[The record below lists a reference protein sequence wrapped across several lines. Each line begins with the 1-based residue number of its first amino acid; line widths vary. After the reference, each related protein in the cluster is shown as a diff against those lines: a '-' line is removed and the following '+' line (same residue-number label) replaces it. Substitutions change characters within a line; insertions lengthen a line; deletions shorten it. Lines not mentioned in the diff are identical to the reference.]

1 MSIKISNIPVSVL
14 ILTKNEQRD
23 LPTCLQ
29 SVYWSDDIYIYDS
42 YSSDRTVKIA
52 QEFGAYVI
60 TNPTSSPQIFF
71 GGNEAEHRNWGLRN
85 IQYKYEWIIQL
96 DADECITSQLASE
109 IEEVLT
115 SSTTYVAFSIQRRDF
130 FMGTWLKHVQTT
142 PYYIRLFRPEKI
154 HYDRLVNPV
163 TIVDGPIGQ
172 LSGYLDH
179 YPFSKGISHWLNRHN
194 SYSTFEAQQIYD
206 NQRNNETF
214 SLAKAFTAKDFQT
227 RRFHQKEL
235 FYRLPA
241 RPLIKFCILYFLKR
255 GFLDGKPGFTYA
267 VLQSIYEYMIILKVN
282 ELKTQTPKKADPL
295 TTAPP

>member
-1 MSIKISNIPVSVL
+1 MKILVSVL
-14 ILTKNEQRD
+14 ILTKNEEKD
-23 LPTCLQ
+23 LQECLD
-29 SVYWSDDIYIYDS
+29 SVSWSDDIHVYDS
-42 YSSDRTVKIA
+42 YSSDSTVLIA
-52 QEFGAYVI
+52 QSFDAHIVR
-60 TNPTSSPQIFF
+60 NPAAVSQAFF
-71 GGNEAEHRNWGLRN
+71 GGNESEYRNWGLRN
-85 IQYKYEWIIQL
+85 IPFKYEWIIQL
-96 DADECITSQLASE
+96 DADERITAQLASE
-109 IEEVLT
+109 IEQVLT
-115 SSTTYVAFSIQRRDF
+115 SSPPYVAYRIQRRDF

-194 SYSTFEAQQIYD
+194 SYSTFEAQQIFD

-214 SLAKAFTAKDFQT
+214 SLAKAFFAKDFQT

-267 VLQSIYEYMIILKVN
+267 LLQSIYEYMIILKVN
-282 ELKTQTPKKADPL
+282 ELNTSNFESIDKPK
-295 TTAPP
+295 

>member
-1 MSIKISNIPVSVL
+1 MSRNIPISIL
-14 ILTKNEQRD
+14 ILTKNEEKD
-23 LPTCLQ
+23 LLGCLE
-29 SVYWSDDIYIYDS
+29 SINWSDDIHLYDS
-42 YSSDRTVKIA
+42 CSEDNTVKIA
-52 QEFGAYVI
+52 KQFGAKI
-60 TNPTSSPQIFF
+60 TQRPFDNWSTHQ
-71 GGNEAEHRNWGLRN
+71 NWGLTN
-85 IQYKYEWIIQL
+85 ISFKHEWVFYI
-96 DADECITSQLASE
+96 DADERMHPSLITAINQTINKLSQEFNA
-109 IEEVLT
+109 
-115 SSTTYVAFSIQRRDF
+115 YRIQRRDF

-154 HYDRLVNPV
+154 HYERLVNPV

-214 SLAKAFTAKDFQT
+214 SLVKAIIAKDFQT
-227 RRFHQKEL
+227 RRYHQKEL

-241 RPLIKFCILYFLKR
+241 RPLIKFFILYFLKR